1 MPVAKPTP
9 PDDPMR
15 PFARLARL
23 RYVRDTGPGFTRV
36 TVRKRVQYRD
46 ARGRVVSDTKVVER
60 ISKLAIPPAWE
71 KVWICPADNGHIQA
85 VGFDARGR
93 KQYRYHP
100 RWREVRDA
108 AKYDGLSLFG
118 AALPG
123 LRRRVAAD
131 LGLEGLPRAKVL
143 AAVVRLLD
151 RTHLRVGNA
160 EYVRTNHSHGLS
172 TLFDEHVAVKG
183 AALRLKFR
191 GKSGVW
197 HDRTV
202 TDARLAKVV
211 KGCRDLPGDDLF
223 QYLDPAG
230 VQRVVTSNDVNG
242 YVRDAAGGP
251 FTAKLFRT
259 WAGTV
264 RALALLAK
272 EEPPA
277 TKTAGNKAVVK
288 VVKEVAAE
296 LGNTPAVCRAS
307 YVHPVVIADYLR
319 GALAKA
325 ADAPPVAGLT
335 ADEGRLVGLLKGKA
349 GKRGATAK

>member
-1 MPVAKPTP
+1 MPAVKPLP
-9 PDDPMR
+9 KDDPMR

-36 TVRKRVQYRD
+36 TIRKRVQYRD
-46 ARGRVVSDTKVVER
+46 GRGRVVSDTAVVER
-60 ISKLAIPPAWE
+60 ITKLAIPPAWE

-85 VGFDARGR
+85 VGYDARGR

-108 AKYDGLSLFG
+108 AKYDGLTAFG

-131 LGLEGLPRAKVL
+131 LGLDGLPRAMVL
-143 AAVVRLLD
+143 AAVVHLLD
-151 RTHLRVGNA
+151 RTHLRVGNV
-160 EYVRTNHSHGLS
+160 EYVRTNQSHGLS
-172 TLFDEHVAVKG
+172 TLFDEHVAVRG

-211 KGCRDLPGDDLF
+211 KRCRDLPGDDLF

-230 VQRVVTSNDVNG
+230 VQRGVTSADVNG

-264 RALALLAK
+264 RAMALLAQ
-272 EEPPA
+272 EPPPA
-277 TKTAGNKAVVK
+277 SEAARNRAVVR

-307 YVHPVVIADYLR
+307 YVHPAVIAEYLR
-319 GALAKA
+319 GGLVKA

-335 ADEGRLVGLLKGKA
+335 ADEARLVGLLGGRPRRKSKA
-349 GKRGATAK
+349 R